1 MMMQLSFLAEATR
14 TWSSASSHWAQ
25 TAGLSS
31 SASEEG
37 GHSARRG
44 NREMSAD
51 CCPLSSSRSVTD
63 SQQNCGLPLMTR
75 LTQQES
81 RIQKFIYNTL
91 SFFVLKKS

>member
-1 MMMQLSFLAEATR
+1 MNFKEINAKELTILGTR
-14 TWSSASSHWAQ
+14 HQ
-25 TAGLSS
+25 YQKFPEVVKIL
-31 SASEEG
+31 
-37 GHSARRG
+37 
-44 NREMSAD
+44 
-51 CCPLSSSRSVTD
+51 SSRSVTD